1 MSVPLVVVPP
11 VSITP
16 AMLTACDVPE
26 DTNPAWSNATT
37 YGLNDRA
44 YVDHTVYQS
53 VQAGNLNHAVT
64 DEDWWVK
71 VGPTNRWACLDG
83 SNSTQTRQSTAMS
96 YEFEPVQAVTSM
108 AVLNVAGCNTAR
120 ALVEH
125 PAYGTLKDSTYE
137 LASLPEA
144 PGWWEWTFGERS
156 APTVLIVQD
165 LPPLPGC
172 TITVE
177 LDGTTELAVGVLQ
190 LGVAKDIGEGV
201 LSGMRLGL
209 QDYSRKVTDDY
220 GETVLAQGAFAD
232 TASFD
237 VPIRTEQVEDCRA
250 FLKSL
255 RATPA
260 LWITPRGVVY
270 GFFQEFE
277 IVFAYSTVAECSL
290 SIQGLT

>member
-1 MSVPLVVVPP
+1 MTAPLIIVPP
-11 VSITP
+11 VAITD
-16 AMLTACDVPE
+16 AMLTDTDVPE
-26 DTNPAWSNATT
+26 DTNPAWSSVTT
-37 YGLNDRA
+37 YGLGARA
-44 YVDHTVYQS
+44 YSGHTVYQS

-64 DEDWWVK
+64 DEDWWTV

-83 SNSTQTRQSTAMS
+83 SNSTQTAKSTSMF
-96 YEFEPVQAVTSM
+96 YEFEPVQAVTSL
-108 AVLNVAGCNTAR
+108 AVLNVTGCNTAR

-125 PAYGTLKDSTYE
+125 PTYGTLKDTTYE

-172 TITVE
+172 TVTVE

-190 LGVAKDIGEGV
+190 LGVAKEIGEGV
-201 LSGMRLGL
+201 LAGMRTGI
-209 QDYSRKVTDDY
+209 QDYSRKETNEF
-220 GETVLAQGAFAD
+220 GETVLVQRSYAD

-237 VPIRTEQVEDCRA
+237 VPIRIEQVEDCKA
-250 FLKSL
+250 YLTAL

-260 LWITPRGVVY
+260 LWITPRGVIY

-277 IVFAYSTVAECSL
+277 IVFAYTTVAECSF